1 MSYKDIR
8 KELNNILSL
17 EDARY
22 SQESMEVTDECA
34 KNLIAIQMDN
44 STSLEHWDNVLKSCI
59 NDGILMQ
66 HFNLV
71 PIAERNR
78 KKVIIKNMFD
88 RSLSMEE
95 ITYTAEVLS
104 LEGVKEFGKKI
115 LDGIIHAFQKILEA
129 AAAFLRMI
137 SKIFKSVWAHTQS
150 GLYEKNNQK
159 FYSALNDGRGKKE
172 ISAKPYKVSLKEIKD
187 GVQEIIKA
195 AEDIKTLSEKELNPG
210 SVRDNYSTVF
220 DIKKNL
226 PKPLAGE
233 NITPREAAVKFFFG
247 ETKVPKSVKK
257 SAKEWFSG
265 NLNGFDFTACSK
277 TYLEDLKKM
286 EKAGESMMKSANAA
300 IRKIK
305 DAAKKWEA
313 EEKKAG
319 DDRKK
324 AVNSKEYKDE
334 KKYLLK
340 KASLLSSKISALQ
353 VYIREF
359 FLLSLDYRTSVY
371 KAAKNVLGEDA
382 AAAKKA
388 EKDAKKN
395 K

>member
-22 SQESMEVTDECA
+22 SQETMEVTDECA

-44 STSLEHWDNVLKSCI
+44 STSLEHWDNILKSCI

-95 ITYTAEVLS
+95 ITHTAEVLS
-104 LEGVKEFGKKI
+104 LEGVKEFGKKVI
-115 LDGIIHAFQKILEA
+115 DGIVHAFQKILEA
-129 AAAFLRMI
+129 GAAFLRMI
-137 SKIFKSVWAHTQS
+137 GKIFKSAWAHTQS
-150 GLYEKNNQK
+150 GLYEKNKQK
-159 FYSALNDGRGKKE
+159 FSSALNGENGKKE
-172 ISAKPYKVSLKEIKD
+172 ISIKPYKISLKGIKD

-195 AEDIKTLSEKELNPG
+195 AEDIKSLAEKELSAG

-226 PKPLAGE
+226 PNPLAGE
-233 NITPREAAVKFFFG
+233 KDITPREAAVKNFFG
-247 ETKVPKSVKK
+247 ETKVPKAVKK
-257 SAKEWFSG
+257 SAKDFFGGLYS
-265 NLNGFDFTACSK
+265 FDFEACSK

-305 DAAKKWEA
+305 DAAKKWES
-313 EEKKAG
+313 EERKAG

-324 AVNSKEYKDE
+324 AVDSKEYKDE

-340 KASLLSSKISALQ
+340 KASLLSSKISTLQ

-382 AAAKKA
+382 AAAKQA